1 MSTFWSVFV
10 MVLVTINVV
19 GAVWLLFGN
28 AKSDPAETTG
38 HTWDEDLTEYN
49 KPLPMWWIG
58 MFVLSVIFGIGYL
71 VLYPGFG
78 ATRGT
83 LQWSSIKQLHAHVA
97 EADARLEKLFSQF
110 RDKPMDAL
118 TSDPKA
124 LAIGHN
130 VFANN
135 CAMCHGSDARGAV
148 GFPNLAD
155 NDWLYGNAP
164 QTVTAT
170 ISNGRN
176 GVMPAW
182 GAVVGD
188 QGVTELANYVRE
200 LSGQSHDAPLAA
212 AGKARYMTL
221 CIACHGPTGT
231 GNPALGAPNLTDG
244 TWLYGGDLATI
255 EATIRNG
262 RNGHMPAWG
271 DKLGPD
277 RVRLVAAWVLS
288 QSQNPPAEATQAQP

>member
-10 MVLVTINVV
+10 MVLVAINVI
-19 GAVWLLFGN
+19 GAMWLLFGN
-28 AKSDPAETTG
+28 AKSDPSETTG

-58 MFVLSVIFGIGYL
+58 MFVLSVLFGIGYL

-78 ATRGT
+78 ASKGA
-83 LQWSSIKQLHAHVA
+83 LHWSSVKQLDANVA
-97 EADARLEKLFSQF
+97 ATNARLEKLFAQF
-110 RDKPMDAL
+110 RDKSMDEL
-118 TSDPKA
+118 VTDTKA
-124 LAIGHN
+124 LGIGQN

-148 GFPNLAD
+148 GFPNLTD
-155 NDWLYGNAP
+155 SDWLYGNTP
-164 QTVTAT
+164 QDVITT
-170 ISNGRN
+170 ITNGRN

-182 GAVVGD
+182 GPVVGD

-200 LSGQSHDAPLAA
+200 LSGQSHDTALAA
-212 AGKARYMTL
+212 AGKTRYMTL
-221 CIACHGPTGT
+221 CIACHGPAGT
-231 GNPALGAPNLTDG
+231 GNQVLGAPNLTDG

-255 EATIRNG
+255 EASIRNG

-271 DKLGPD
+271 KSLGPD

-288 QSQNPPAEATQAQP
+288 QSQHPPGDTAEASP

>member
-10 MVLVTINVV
+10 MVLVAINVV

-28 AKSDPAETTG
+28 AKSDPGETTG

-58 MFVLSVIFGIGYL
+58 MFVLSVLFGIGYL

-78 ATRGT
+78 ASKGA
-83 LQWSSIKQLHAHVA
+83 LHWTSAHQHDVNVA
-97 EADARLEKLFSQF
+97 EANARLEKLFSQF
-110 RDKPMDAL
+110 RDKPVSAL
-118 TSDPKA
+118 VSDPKA
-124 LAIGHN
+124 LSIGHN

-155 NDWLYGNAP
+155 NDWLYGKAP
-164 QTVTAT
+164 QTVITT
-170 ISNGRN
+170 ITQGRN

-200 LSGQSHDAPLAA
+200 LSGQSHDAKLAA
-212 AGKARYMTL
+212 AGKTRFMTL
-221 CIACHGPTGT
+221 CIACHGPNGK
-231 GNPALGAPNLTDG
+231 GNQALGAPNLTDG

-271 DKLGPD
+271 KKLGPD
-277 RVRLVAAWVLS
+277 RIRLVAAWVLS
-288 QSQNPPAEATQAQP
+288 QSANAPADTAEASP

>member
-1 MSTFWSVFV
+1 MSTFWSIFV

-28 AKSDPAETTG
+28 AKSDPSETTG
-38 HTWDEDLTEYN
+38 HTWDENLTEYN

-58 MFVLSVIFGIGYL
+58 LFVLSVAFGIGYL

-78 ATRGT
+78 ATKGS
-83 LQWSSIKQLHAHVA
+83 LDWSSVKQHDAHVA
-97 EADARLEKLFSQF
+97 AANARLEKLFAQF
-110 RDKPMDAL
+110 RDIPMNKLVD
-118 TSDPKA
+118 DPKA
-124 LAIGHN
+124 LSIGHN

-135 CAMCHGSDARGAV
+135 CAMCHGSDARGAR
-148 GFPNLAD
+148 GFPNLTD
-155 NDWLYGNAP
+155 NDWLYGGNP
-164 QTVTAT
+164 QQVITT
-170 ISNGRN
+170 ITHGRN

-182 GAVVGD
+182 GAVAGD

-200 LSGQSHDAPLAA
+200 LSGQSHDATLAT

-221 CIACHGPTGT
+221 CIACHGPTGK
-231 GNPALGAPNLTDG
+231 GNQALGAPNLTDN

-262 RNGHMPAWG
+262 RNGQMPAW
-271 DKLGPD
+271 DKTLGPD
-277 RVRLVAAWVLS
+277 RIRMAAAWVLA
-288 QSQNPPAEATQAQP
+288 QSQQAPADTAEAAQ